1 MDTLNKPN
9 QLIYFVNDELAST
22 IGFSVD
28 KSNSPNM
35 WFRERDDIITKTKF
49 LSNKNIDNQLPEYIN
64 VEKLV
69 VKFSEYNSPC
79 MCASINNVYINI
91 ITINTN
97 SEHQATYKLDLY
109 KYNGCKIGYTEIGTY
124 YSYFS

>member
-9 QLIYFVNDELAST
+9 QLIYFVNDELSST
-22 IGFSVD
+22 IGFSTD

-35 WFRERDDIITKTKF
+35 WFRERDDIITKAKL
-49 LSNKNIDNQLPEYIN
+49 LSNKNIDKKLPDYIN
-64 VEKLV
+64 VEKLTV
-69 VKFSEYNSPC
+69 QFSEYNSPC
-79 MCASINNVYINI
+79 MCATINSVYTSI

-97 SEHQATYKLDLY
+97 SEHKATYKLDLY
-109 KYNGCKIGYTEIGTY
+109 KYGGSKIGYTEIGTY